1 MCLVDQ
7 GITLGECKTQLELLD
22 DIVTDATTAE
32 ILFADS
38 LSVHVVIQDVMEI
51 LTCPLVDNEHR
62 LTVGLFS
69 LLLVRELTLLYLDIV
84 FLRQPA
90 QGLRVGD
97 LLVLHEEVDGITS
110 LPTGKT
116 VTDLFRG

>member
-7 GITLGECKTQLELLD
+7 GITLGECETQLELLD

-38 LSVHVVIQDVMEI
+38 LSVHVVIQDIMEI

-62 LTVGLFS
+62 LTVGLLS
-69 LLLVRELTLLYLDIV
+69 LLLVRELTLLYLDII
-84 FLRQPA
+84 FLRQPT
-90 QGLRVGD
+90 QSLRIGD
-97 LLVLHEEVDGITS
+97 LLMLHEEVDGIPPS
-110 LPTGKT
+110 PQAKQ
-116 VTDLFRG
+116 